1 VAEELSEHTVVIRV
15 SDGELLENRFRIDT
29 KVGQGA
35 MGSVFRGWDEKSG
48 CSVAIKILNPAHCR
62 KPKILAR
69 FEREAAK
76 MTTLRHPNIVQFLS
90 HGRRGALPYI
100 VMEFLEGLTL
110 TEALAKKGSSFSLP
124 QTLAILKQLVAGL
137 SFLHSHKLIHRDVKP
152 QNVILSPSGK
162 VTILDLGVV
171 RDQAA
176 PGLTRPGAMV
186 GTPFYM
192 SPEQIL
198 GASDIDVR
206 TDVYALA
213 AVTFELLVGHPPY
226 LGNNNFEVLYGHKHL
241 SPPNANVLKKSV
253 SREVASV
260 LQLGLT
266 KDRKSRVATV
276 DEFLSLML
284 DAAQMKVNAQI
295 SFEDVFSALNRSKIP
310 DAVPLVGNETI
321 QEFSSRNTRLHTT
334 PVSHAVSPFQTA
346 DEEQPNQSRSELKTV
361 MIRQSDWEIPKA
373 PTRASQ
379 KHVGHL
385 RVLVTSGG
393 QMASAMLWVD
403 GEKHGPTPA
412 TLTMPEGPHLLRV
425 ELAGFRS
432 LDKPI
437 VVNQN
442 STSTLTLVMKKQR

>member
-35 MGSVFRGWDEKSG
+35 MGSVFRGRDEKLG
-48 CSVAIKILNPAHCR
+48 RSVAIKILAPEHCR

-76 MTTLRHPNIVQFLS
+76 MTTLRHPNLVQFLS

-110 TEALAKKGSSFSLP
+110 TEALAKKGNSFSLP
-124 QTLAILKQLVAGL
+124 QTLTILQQLVAGL
-137 SFLHSHKLIHRDVKP
+137 SFLHSHNLIHRDVKP

-171 RDQAA
+171 RDQAE

-241 SPPNANVLKKSV
+241 PPPDASVLKKSV
-253 SREVASV
+253 SREVAYV
-260 LQLGLT
+260 LQLGLA

-284 DAAQMKVNAQI
+284 DAAQMKVNAQV
-295 SFEDVFSALNRSKIP
+295 SFEDVFPPLKRSKIP
-310 DAVPLVGNETI
+310 DDVPLVGNETI
-321 QEFSSRNTRLHTT
+321 EEIRSRNTPVHTT
-334 PVSHAVSPFQTA
+334 PLSHPVSPFQTTGA
-346 DEEQPNQSRSELKTV
+346 GQPNPSMSELKTV
-361 MIRQSDWEIPKA
+361 MMRLSDSEMAKVLMQ
-373 PTRASQ
+373 ASQ
-379 KHVGHL
+379 KRVGHL

-403 GEKHGPTPA
+403 GKKHGPTPA
-412 TLTMPEGPHLLRV
+412 TLTISEGPHLLRV

-442 STSTLTLVMKKQR
+442 STSTLTLVMEKQR